1 MPEARPAIDCVSAF
15 KEGVQEFCV
24 ANKAEILVWLKLQ
37 WEEDIRLMLAELVAI
52 RAGKEVGNGV

>member
-1 MPEARPAIDCVSAF
+1 MAEARTQIDCVAAF

-37 WEEDIRLMLAELVAI
+37 WDEDIRLMLAELVAI
-52 RAGKEVGNGV
+52 RAGQKESI